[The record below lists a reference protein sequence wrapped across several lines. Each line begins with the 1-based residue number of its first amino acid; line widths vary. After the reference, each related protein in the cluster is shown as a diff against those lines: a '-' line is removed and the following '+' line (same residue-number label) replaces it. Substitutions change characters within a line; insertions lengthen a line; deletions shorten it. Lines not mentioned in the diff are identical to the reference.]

1 MGTTAPPAIQPLFI
15 SFADLQPP
23 PAPNVDIPQGS
34 RQALSSSLSS
44 WGLPSCPASGPPEL
58 QETLSGPSLKPH
70 SHCPQPPQALLLL
83 SPLYSSPK
91 NTGLP
96 VEAQHCPCHHL
107 PSPSHLP
114 TLSCSPLKRAQMS
127 WIRAHSF
134 NQLPFPW
141 GKHCLSLLESTSK
154 CAPSSWNEFNAI
166 SIASVRALLF
176 LDRVHISFI
185 FVSPQ
190 VRASFPFKLLG
201 LKSCLHH

>member
-1 MGTTAPPAIQPLFI
+1 MGATAPPAIQPLFI

-96 VEAQHCPCHHL
+96 VEAQHCPCHHHL
-107 PSPSHLP
+107 PSPSPTHTFQRFPALYLRQPKCLAFEPVHL
-114 TLSCSPLKRAQMS
+114 TNVSLGQT
-127 WIRAHSF
+127 
-134 NQLPFPW
+134 
-141 GKHCLSLLESTSK
+141 LLEPPRVHLQACT
-154 CAPSSWNEFNAI
+154 
-166 SIASVRALLF
+166 LF
-176 LDRVHISFI
+176 LERIQRHRYCF
-185 FVSPQ
+185 
-190 VRASFPFKLLG
+190 R
-201 LKSCLHH
+201 